1 MITAGNRWRLNGCL
15 LGITG
20 SFHNSNRKSLPVNAT
35 VPHEVYVPPDRG
47 TDSGLNGSDR
57 LQSHH
62 IPSSAAV
69 DQNLDDQGADLS
81 LKQRS
86 KLKKD
91 LGVVLLFIEN
101 HKKQELMETGQK
113 TKTADAKDLLAAVD
127 ADVENLVGNLGVSRE
142 QSEKLRGALKDHV
155 KTVTAALGVP
165 CG

>member
-1 MITAGNRWRLNGCL
+1 M
-15 LGITG
+15 
-20 SFHNSNRKSLPVNAT
+20 
-35 VPHEVYVPPDRG
+35 
-47 TDSGLNGSDR
+47 
-57 LQSHH
+57 QSHH

>member
-1 MITAGNRWRLNGCL
+1 M
-15 LGITG
+15 
-20 SFHNSNRKSLPVNAT
+20 
-35 VPHEVYVPPDRG
+35 
-47 TDSGLNGSDR
+47 
-57 LQSHH
+57 
-62 IPSSAAV
+62 
-69 DQNLDDQGADLS
+69 DDQGADLS

-91 LGVVLLFIEN
+91 LGVVLLSIEN

-113 TKTADAKDLLAAVD
+113 TKTADAKDLLAA
-127 ADVENLVGNLGVSRE
+127 VENLVGNLGVSRE